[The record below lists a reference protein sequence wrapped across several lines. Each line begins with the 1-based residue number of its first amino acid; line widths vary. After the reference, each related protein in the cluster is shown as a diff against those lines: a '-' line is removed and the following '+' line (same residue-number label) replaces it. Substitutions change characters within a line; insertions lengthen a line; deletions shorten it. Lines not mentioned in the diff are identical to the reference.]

1 MVKIRLSRF
10 GSKKHPYYHIVV
22 CDAEAPRDGKFLE
35 QIGIYDP
42 SKPIEQ
48 ARINLGRVE
57 HWRKTGARPTDTVKK
72 IIRCSEKLAAAE
84 PAA

>member
-22 CDAEAPRDGKFLE
+22 CDSAAPRDGRFVE
-35 QIGIYDP
+35 QIGTYDP
-42 SKPIEQ
+42 GKPIEQ

-57 HWRKTGARPTDTVKK
+57 HWRKTGAQPTDTVKK
-72 IIRCSEKLAAAE
+72 IIRCSERLAAGE
-84 PAA
+84 AAS